1 MPYVPVA
8 AQHCPEPFTVE
19 DLKYIITSGYE
30 SCYGEYS
37 LHAKVEY
44 FCTDNTNLEPHKT
57 LECGIEGNWTEIDE
71 TPWPNCTTLSTT
83 KEPGSATTES
93 VSTTAESNSTTAE
106 PNSTP
111 LIDTTTTEG
120 TDSGR
125 MSLIFVHLFR
135 EYIGQVL

>member
-1 MPYVPVA
+1 
-8 AQHCPEPFTVE
+8 
-19 DLKYIITSGYE
+19 
-30 SCYGEYS
+30 
-37 LHAKVEY
+37 VEY
-44 FCTDNTNLEPHKT
+44 FCTDNPNLEPHKT

-93 VSTTAESNSTTAE
+93 VSTTAE

-111 LIDTTTTEG
+111 PIDTTTTEG